1 MTRFLSLFLFL
12 SAALS
17 LSAQHVR
24 SVAGFPAA
32 EPGYSLGVS
41 ACYAGQIGDYL
52 VVAGGCNFPEAGKPK
67 KYYAGVY
74 AARMDRATLQWR
86 LVGFLPEAAAY
97 GATVT
102 CGDSLL
108 FLGGNNTDHALAAV
122 YSVRL
127 NSVGTDVLINR
138 LADLP
143 ATADNMAVALV
154 GNDIFVVGG
163 NQNGK
168 PSADVLR
175 YKLGAN
181 SVNQCSNTIAQCSN
195 SVNQCSNTIAQCS
208 NSVNQCSNRIA
219 QCSNS
224 VNQGANSTSSADLR
238 IPGAP
243 RVQPVAAAYNDKL
256 YVWGGF
262 YADGEQSKVHTDG
275 YVYDVNAKEW
285 GALSAPC
292 SADGEEMTL
301 SGGIAWAD
309 GDHLYATGGVN
320 RTIFLDAISGRYEC
334 VKKDDYLKQPIDW
347 YKFSGNLYVFDAV
360 AGQWLTTTFANQA
373 LARAGAQAV
382 PTTLGVYY
390 IGGELKPALRTPQ
403 IVLVEN

>member
-1 MTRFLSLFLFL
+1 MTRFLSLSLFL
-12 SAALS
+12 STALS

-175 YKLGAN
+175 YKLGA
-181 SVNQCSNTIAQCSN
+181 
-195 SVNQCSNTIAQCS
+195 
-208 NSVNQCSNRIA
+208 
-219 QCSNS
+219 
-224 VNQGANSTSSADLR
+224 STVSSANLR

-382 PTTLGVYY
+382 PTPHGVYY

>member
-12 SAALS
+12 SAALP

-97 GATVT
+97 GATVA

-108 FLGGNNTDHALAAV
+108 FIGGNNTNHALAAV

-127 NSVGTDVLINR
+127 NSAGTDVSINR

-143 ATADNMAVALV
+143 ATTDNMAVALV
-154 GNDIFVVGG
+154 GNDVFVVGG

-175 YKLGAN
+175 YKLGA
-181 SVNQCSNTIAQCSN
+181 STVSF
-195 SVNQCSNTIAQCS
+195 
-208 NSVNQCSNRIA
+208 
-219 QCSNS
+219 
-224 VNQGANSTSSADLR
+224 ANLR

-285 GALSAPC
+285 GALAAPR

-382 PTTLGVYY
+382 PTPLGVYY
-390 IGGELKPALRTPQ
+390 IGGELKPALRMPQ

>member
-1 MTRFLSLFLFL
+1 MNKLLSLFLFL

-181 SVNQCSNTIAQCSN
+181 S
-195 SVNQCSNTIAQCS
+195 
-208 NSVNQCSNRIA
+208 
-219 QCSNS
+219 
-224 VNQGANSTSSADLR
+224 TSSADLR

-292 SADGEEMTL
+292 SANGEEMTL

-382 PTTLGVYY
+382 PTPLGVYY

-403 IVLVEN
+403 IVIIEN

>member
-24 SVAGFPAA
+24 SVVGFPAA

-86 LVGFLPEAAAY
+86 LVGFLPEPAAY
-97 GATVT
+97 GATIAS
-102 CGDSLL
+102 GDSLL
-108 FLGGNNTDHALAAV
+108 FIGGNNTEHALAAV

-127 NSVGTDVLINR
+127 NSAGTDVSINR

-143 ATADNMAVALV
+143 ATADNMAVALA

-168 PSADVLR
+168 PSNAVLR

-181 SVNQCSNTIAQCSN
+181 SVNQAT
-195 SVNQCSNTIAQCS
+195 
-208 NSVNQCSNRIA
+208 
-219 QCSNS
+219 
-224 VNQGANSTSSADLR
+224 NSTSAVNLR

-262 YADGEQSKVHTDG
+262 YADGVQSKVHTDG

-285 GALSAPC
+285 GALSAPR
-292 SADGEEMTL
+292 SVDGEEMTL

-334 VKKDDYLKQPIDW
+334 VEKNDYLKQPIDW

-360 AGQWLTTTFANQA
+360 AGQLLTTTFANKA
-373 LARAGAQAV
+373 LARAGAQVV

-390 IGGELKPALRTPQ
+390 IGGELKPALRTPE
-403 IVLVEN
+403 IVIIEN

>member
-1 MTRFLSLFLFL
+1 MNKLLSLFLFL
-12 SAALS
+12 STALS

-74 AARMDRATLQWR
+74 AARMDRATLQWC

-97 GATVT
+97 GATVA

-181 SVNQCSNTIAQCSN
+181 S
-195 SVNQCSNTIAQCS
+195 
-208 NSVNQCSNRIA
+208 
-219 QCSNS
+219 
-224 VNQGANSTSSADLR
+224 TSSADLR

-262 YADGEQSKVHTDG
+262 HADGEQSKVHTDG

-382 PTTLGVYY
+382 PTPLGVYY

-403 IVLVEN
+403 IVIIEN

>member
-12 SAALS
+12 STALP

-41 ACYAGQIGDYL
+41 ACYAGLIGDYL

-74 AARMDRATLQWR
+74 TARIDRATLQWR
-86 LVGFLPEAAAY
+86 LVGFLPEPAAY
-97 GATVT
+97 GATIAS
-102 CGDSLL
+102 GDSLL
-108 FLGGNNTDHALAAV
+108 FIGGNNNEHALAAV

-127 NSVGTDVLINR
+127 NSAGTDVSINR

-143 ATADNMAVALV
+143 ATADNMAVALA
-154 GNDIFVVGG
+154 GNDVFVVGG

-168 PSADVLR
+168 PSNAVLR
-175 YKLGAN
+175 YKLG
-181 SVNQCSNTIAQCSN
+181 SN
-195 SVNQCSNTIAQCS
+195 SVNQAT
-208 NSVNQCSNRIA
+208 
-219 QCSNS
+219 
-224 VNQGANSTSSADLR
+224 NSTSAVNLR
-238 IPGAP
+238 IPGVP
-243 RVQPVAAAYNDKL
+243 RVQPVAAVYNNKL

-285 GALSAPC
+285 GALSAPR
-292 SADGEEMTL
+292 SVDGEEMTL

-334 VKKDDYLKQPIDW
+334 VKKDDYLKQPIYW

-360 AGQWLTTTFANQA
+360 AGQWLTTTFANQT

-382 PTTLGVYY
+382 PTQLGVYY

-403 IVLVEN
+403 IVIIEN

>member
-1 MTRFLSLFLFL
+1 MTRLLSLFLFL

-24 SVAGFPAA
+24 SVVGFPAA

-97 GATVT
+97 GATVA

-127 NSVGTDVLINR
+127 NSAGTDVSINR

-143 ATADNMAVALV
+143 ATADNMAVALA

-168 PSADVLR
+168 PSNAVLR

-181 SVNQCSNTIAQCSN
+181 SVNQGSNTIVRGLN
-195 SVNQCSNTIAQCS
+195 SVNQAT
-208 NSVNQCSNRIA
+208 NSAS
-219 QCSNS
+219 S
-224 VNQGANSTSSADLR
+224 VDIR

-243 RVQPVAAAYNDKL
+243 RVQPVAAAYNNRL

-285 GALSAPC
+285 GALAAPR

-309 GDHLYATGGVN
+309 GNHLYATGGVN

-334 VKKDDYLKQPIDW
+334 VEKNDYLKQSIDW

-373 LARAGAQAV
+373 LARAGAQVV
-382 PTTLGVYY
+382 PTALGVYY

-403 IVLVEN
+403 IVLVEK

>member
-1 MTRFLSLFLFL
+1 MNKLLSLFLFL

-41 ACYAGQIGDYL
+41 ACFAGQIGDYL

-74 AARMDRATLQWR
+74 AARIDRATLQWR

-97 GATVT
+97 GATVAS
-102 CGDSLL
+102 GDSLL
-108 FLGGNNTDHALAAV
+108 FIGGNNTEHALAAV

-127 NSVGTDVLINR
+127 NSAGTDVSINR

-154 GNDIFVVGG
+154 GNDVFVVGG

-168 PSADVLR
+168 PSNAVLR
-175 YKLGAN
+175 YKLGSN
-181 SVNQCSNTIAQCSN
+181 SIAQGSNTVS
-195 SVNQCSNTIAQCS
+195 SV
-208 NSVNQCSNRIA
+208 
-219 QCSNS
+219 
-224 VNQGANSTSSADLR
+224 DLR

-243 RVQPVAAAYNDKL
+243 RVQPVAAAYNNRL

-285 GALSAPC
+285 GALSAPR

-309 GDHLYATGGVN
+309 DNRLYATGGVN

-334 VKKDDYLKQPIDW
+334 VEKNDYLKQPIDW
-347 YKFSGNLYVFDAV
+347 YKFSGNIYVFDAV

-382 PTTLGVYY
+382 PTPLGVYY

-403 IVLVEN
+403 IVLVEK

>member
-1 MTRFLSLFLFL
+1 MNRFLSLFLFL

-97 GATVT
+97 GATVA

-108 FLGGNNTDHALAAV
+108 FLGGNNNDHALAAV
-122 YSVRL
+122 YSIRL
-127 NSVGTDVLINR
+127 NSAGTDVSINR

-143 ATADNMAVALV
+143 ATADNMAVALA
-154 GNDIFVVGG
+154 GNDVFVVGG

-168 PSADVLR
+168 PSNAVLR

-181 SVNQCSNTIAQCSN
+181 SV
-195 SVNQCSNTIAQCS
+195 
-208 NSVNQCSNRIA
+208 
-219 QCSNS
+219 
-224 VNQGANSTSSADLR
+224 SSANLR

-285 GALSAPC
+285 GALTAPR

-373 LARAGAQAV
+373 LARAGAQVV
-382 PTTLGVYY
+382 PTPLGVYY

-403 IVLVEN
+403 IVIIEN

>member
-1 MTRFLSLFLFL
+1 MNRFLSLFLFL
-12 SAALS
+12 SAALP

-74 AARMDRATLQWR
+74 AARIDRATLQWR

-97 GATVT
+97 GATVAS
-102 CGDSLL
+102 GDSLL
-108 FLGGNNTDHALAAV
+108 FIGGNNTEHALAAV

-127 NSVGTDVLINR
+127 NSAGTDVSINR
-138 LADLP
+138 LADMP
-143 ATADNMAVALV
+143 ATADNMAVALA

-168 PSADVLR
+168 PSNAVLR

-181 SVNQCSNTIAQCSN
+181 SVNQAT
-195 SVNQCSNTIAQCS
+195 
-208 NSVNQCSNRIA
+208 
-219 QCSNS
+219 
-224 VNQGANSTSSADLR
+224 NSTSAVDLR

-243 RVQPVAAAYNDKL
+243 RVQPVAAVYNNRL

-262 YADGEQSKVHTDG
+262 YADGEQSKVHIDG
-275 YVYDVNAKEW
+275 YVYDIRTKEW
-285 GALSAPC
+285 GVLSAPR
-292 SADGEEMTL
+292 SVDGEEMTL

-309 GDHLYATGGVN
+309 GAHLYATGGVN

-373 LARAGAQAV
+373 LARAGAQVV

-390 IGGELKPALRTPQ
+390 IGGELKPALRTPE
-403 IVLVEN
+403 IVIIEN

>member
-1 MTRFLSLFLFL
+1 MNRFLSLFFFL
-12 SAALS
+12 SVALP

-52 VVAGGCNFPEAGKPK
+52 VMAGGCNFPEAGKPK

-97 GATVT
+97 GATIA

-127 NSVGTDVLINR
+127 NSAGTDVSINR

-175 YKLGAN
+175 YKLGAIT
-181 SVNQCSNTIAQCSN
+181 V
-195 SVNQCSNTIAQCS
+195 
-208 NSVNQCSNRIA
+208 
-219 QCSNS
+219 
-224 VNQGANSTSSADLR
+224 SSANLR

-262 YADGEQSKVHTDG
+262 HADGEQSKVHTDG

-285 GALSAPC
+285 GALSAPH
-292 SADGEEMTL
+292 SVDGEEMTL

-360 AGQWLTTTFANQA
+360 AGQWLTTTFANQT

-382 PTTLGVYY
+382 PTQLGVYY

-403 IVLVEN
+403 IVIIEN

>member
-1 MTRFLSLFLFL
+1 MNKLLSLFLFL

-175 YKLGAN
+175 YKLGA
-181 SVNQCSNTIAQCSN
+181 
-195 SVNQCSNTIAQCS
+195 
-208 NSVNQCSNRIA
+208 
-219 QCSNS
+219 
-224 VNQGANSTSSADLR
+224 STVSSANLR

-382 PTTLGVYY
+382 PTPLGVYY

-403 IVLVEN
+403 IVIIEN

>member
-1 MTRFLSLFLFL
+1 MNRLLSLFLFL
-12 SAALS
+12 FFALP
-17 LSAQHVR
+17 LSAQRVH
-24 SVAGFPAA
+24 SVVGFPAA

-52 VVAGGCNFPEAGKPK
+52 VMAGGCNFPEAGKPK
-67 KYYAGVY
+67 KYYAGY
-74 AARMDRATLQWR
+74 AARIDRETLQWR
-86 LVGFLPEAAAY
+86 LVGFLPEPAAY
-97 GATVT
+97 GATVAS
-102 CGDSLL
+102 GDSLL
-108 FLGGNNTDHALAAV
+108 FIGGNNNDHSLASV

-127 NSVGTDVLINR
+127 NAAGTGIALNR
-138 LADLP
+138 LADLS
-143 ATADNMAVALV
+143 ATADNMAVALAGTDV
-154 GNDIFVVGG
+154 FVVGG

-181 SVNQCSNTIAQCSN
+181 SVAQG
-195 SVNQCSNTIAQCS
+195 
-208 NSVNQCSNRIA
+208 
-219 QCSNS
+219 SNS
-224 VNQGANSTSSADLR
+224 VNQGATSTSSADLR

-243 RVQPVAAAYNDKL
+243 RVQPVVVAYNNKV

-262 YADGEQSKVHTDG
+262 YVDGEQSKVHTDG
-275 YVYDVNAKEW
+275 YVYDIRTKEW
-285 GALSAPC
+285 GVLSAPR

-309 GDHLYATGGVN
+309 ANRLYATGGVN

-334 VKKDDYLKQPIDW
+334 VKKDDYLKQPIGW

-382 PTTLGVYY
+382 PTRLGVYY

-403 IVLVEN
+403 IVLVEK

>member
-1 MTRFLSLFLFL
+1 MNRFLSLFLFL

-168 PSADVLR
+168 PSADVMR
-175 YKLGAN
+175 YKL
-181 SVNQCSNTIAQCSN
+181 
-195 SVNQCSNTIAQCS
+195 
-208 NSVNQCSNRIA
+208 
-219 QCSNS
+219 
-224 VNQGANSTSSADLR
+224 GANSTSSADLR

-292 SADGEEMTL
+292 SANGEEMTL

-360 AGQWLTTTFANQA
+360 AGQWLTTTFVNQA

-382 PTTLGVYY
+382 PTPLGVYY

-403 IVLVEN
+403 IVIIEN

>member
-1 MTRFLSLFLFL
+1 MDRFLSLFLFL

-97 GATVT
+97 GATVA

-108 FLGGNNTDHALAAV
+108 FLGGNNTNHALAAV

-127 NSVGTDVLINR
+127 NSAGTDVLINR

-154 GNDIFVVGG
+154 GNDVFVVGG

-175 YKLGAN
+175 YKLGA
-181 SVNQCSNTIAQCSN
+181 
-195 SVNQCSNTIAQCS
+195 
-208 NSVNQCSNRIA
+208 
-219 QCSNS
+219 
-224 VNQGANSTSSADLR
+224 STVSSANLC

-285 GALSAPC
+285 GALSAPH
-292 SADGEEMTL
+292 SVDGEEMTL

-309 GDHLYATGGVN
+309 GEHLYATGGVN

-360 AGQWLTTTFANQA
+360 AGQWLTTTFANQT

-382 PTTLGVYY
+382 PTPLGVYY

-403 IVLVEN
+403 IVIIEN

>member
-1 MTRFLSLFLFL
+1 MNRFLSLFLFL
-12 SAALS
+12 SAALP

-24 SVAGFPAA
+24 SVVGFPAA

-52 VVAGGCNFPEAGKPK
+52 VIAGGCNFPEAGKPK

-97 GATVT
+97 GATVAS
-102 CGDSLL
+102 GDSLL
-108 FLGGNNTDHALAAV
+108 FIGGNNTEHALAAV

-127 NSVGTDVLINR
+127 NSAGTNVSINR

-143 ATADNMAVALV
+143 ATADNMAVALAR
-154 GNDIFVVGG
+154 NDVFVVGG

-168 PSADVLR
+168 PSNAVLR

-181 SVNQCSNTIAQCSN
+181 SVNQAT
-195 SVNQCSNTIAQCS
+195 
-208 NSVNQCSNRIA
+208 
-219 QCSNS
+219 
-224 VNQGANSTSSADLR
+224 NSTSAVDLR

-243 RVQPVAAAYNDKL
+243 RVQPVAAAYNNKL

-285 GALSAPC
+285 GALSAPR

-309 GDHLYATGGVN
+309 GDRLYATGGVN

-334 VKKDDYLKQPIDW
+334 VEKNDYLKQSIDW

-360 AGQWLTTTFANQA
+360 AGQWLTTTCANKA
-373 LARAGAQAV
+373 LARAGAQVV

-390 IGGELKPALRTPQ
+390 IGGELKPALRTPE
-403 IVLVEN
+403 IVIIEN

>member
-1 MTRFLSLFLFL
+1 MNRFLSLFLFL

-74 AARMDRATLQWR
+74 AARIDRAALQWR

-97 GATVT
+97 GATVAS
-102 CGDSLL
+102 GDSLL
-108 FLGGNNTDHALAAV
+108 FIGGNNTEHALAAV

-127 NSVGTDVLINR
+127 NSAGTNVSINR

-154 GNDIFVVGG
+154 ENDVFVVGG

-168 PSADVLR
+168 PSNAVLR

-181 SVNQCSNTIAQCSN
+181 SVNQGSNTIVRGLN
-195 SVNQCSNTIAQCS
+195 SVNQAT
-208 NSVNQCSNRIA
+208 NSAS
-219 QCSNS
+219 S
-224 VNQGANSTSSADLR
+224 VDIR

-243 RVQPVAAAYNDKL
+243 RVQPVAAAYNNRL

-285 GALSAPC
+285 GALAAPR

-309 GDHLYATGGVN
+309 GNHLYATGGVN

-334 VKKDDYLKQPIDW
+334 VEKNDYLKQPIDW

-373 LARAGAQAV
+373 LARAGAQVV
-382 PTTLGVYY
+382 PTALGVYY

-403 IVLVEN
+403 IVIIGK

>member
-1 MTRFLSLFLFL
+1 MNRFLSLFLFL
-12 SAALS
+12 SAALP

-24 SVAGFPAA
+24 SIAGFPAA

-74 AARMDRATLQWR
+74 AARIDRAALQWR

-97 GATVT
+97 GATVAS
-102 CGDSLL
+102 GDSLL
-108 FLGGNNTDHALAAV
+108 FIGGNNTEHALAAV

-127 NSVGTDVLINR
+127 NSAGTDVSINR

-143 ATADNMAVALV
+143 ATVDNMAVALA
-154 GNDIFVVGG
+154 GNDVFVVGG

-181 SVNQCSNTIAQCSN
+181 SVAQGSN
-195 SVNQCSNTIAQCS
+195 SVNQAT
-208 NSVNQCSNRIA
+208 
-219 QCSNS
+219 
-224 VNQGANSTSSADLR
+224 NSTSAVDLR

-243 RVQPVAAAYNDKL
+243 RVQPVAAAYDNKL

-262 YADGEQSKVHTDG
+262 YVDGEQSKVHTDG

-285 GALSAPC
+285 GALAAPR

-309 GDHLYATGGVN
+309 GNRLYATGGVN

-334 VKKDDYLKQPIDW
+334 VEKNDYLKQPIDW
-347 YKFSGNLYVFDAV
+347 YKFCGNLYVFDAV

-373 LARAGAQAV
+373 LARAGAQVV

-403 IVLVEN
+403 IVIIEN

>member
-1 MTRFLSLFLFL
+1 MNRFLSLFLFL
-12 SAALS
+12 SAALP

-74 AARMDRATLQWR
+74 AARIDRATLQWR

-97 GATVT
+97 GATVAS
-102 CGDSLL
+102 GDSLL
-108 FLGGNNTDHALAAV
+108 FIGGNNTEHALAAV

-127 NSVGTDVLINR
+127 NSAGTDVSINR

-143 ATADNMAVALV
+143 AMVDNMAVALA
-154 GNDIFVVGG
+154 GNDIYVVGG

-168 PSADVLR
+168 PSNAVLR

-181 SVNQCSNTIAQCSN
+181 SVAQGSNTIARGSN
-195 SVNQCSNTIAQCS
+195 SVNQAT
-208 NSVNQCSNRIA
+208 
-219 QCSNS
+219 
-224 VNQGANSTSSADLR
+224 NSTSAVNLR

-243 RVQPVAAAYNDKL
+243 RVQPVAAAYNNRL

-309 GDHLYATGGVN
+309 GNRLYATGGVN

-360 AGQWLTTTFANQA
+360 AGQWLTTTFANRA
-373 LARAGAQAV
+373 LARAGAQVV

-390 IGGELKPALRTPQ
+390 IGGELKPALRTPE
-403 IVLVEN
+403 IVIIEN

>member
-1 MTRFLSLFLFL
+1 MNRFLSLFLFL
-12 SAALS
+12 SAALP

-24 SVAGFPAA
+24 SVAGFPTA

-74 AARMDRATLQWR
+74 AARIDRATLQWR

-97 GATVT
+97 GATVAS
-102 CGDSLL
+102 GDSLL
-108 FLGGNNTDHALAAV
+108 FIGGNNTEHALAAV

-127 NSVGTDVLINR
+127 NSTGTDVLINR

-143 ATADNMAVALV
+143 ATADNMAVALA
-154 GNDIFVVGG
+154 GNDVFVVGG

-168 PSADVLR
+168 PSNAVLR
-175 YKLGAN
+175 YKFGAN
-181 SVNQCSNTIAQCSN
+181 SVAQGSNTVS
-195 SVNQCSNTIAQCS
+195 SV
-208 NSVNQCSNRIA
+208 
-219 QCSNS
+219 
-224 VNQGANSTSSADLR
+224 DLR

-243 RVQPVAAAYNDKL
+243 RVQPVAAAYNNRL

-285 GALSAPC
+285 GALSAPR

-309 GDHLYATGGVN
+309 GNRLYATGGVN

-334 VKKDDYLKQPIDW
+334 VEKNDYLKQPIDW
-347 YKFSGNLYVFDAV
+347 YRFSGNLYVFDAV

-373 LARAGAQAV
+373 LARAGAQVV

-403 IVLVEN
+403 IVIIEN

>member
-1 MTRFLSLFLFL
+1 MNKLLSLFLFL
-12 SAALS
+12 SAALP

-97 GATVT
+97 GATVA

-108 FLGGNNTDHALAAV
+108 FIGGNNTDHALAAV

-127 NSVGTDVLINR
+127 NSAATDVSINR

-154 GNDIFVVGG
+154 GNDVFVVGG
-163 NQNGK
+163 NQDGK

-181 SVNQCSNTIAQCSN
+181 SVNQVT
-195 SVNQCSNTIAQCS
+195 
-208 NSVNQCSNRIA
+208 
-219 QCSNS
+219 
-224 VNQGANSTSSADLR
+224 NSTSSADLR

-285 GALSAPC
+285 GVLPAPR
-292 SADGEEMTL
+292 SVDGEEMTL

-382 PTTLGVYY
+382 PTPLGVYY

-403 IVLVEN
+403 IVIIEN

>member
-97 GATVT
+97 GATVA

-108 FLGGNNTDHALAAV
+108 FLGGNNTNHALAAV

-127 NSVGTDVLINR
+127 NSAGTDVSINR

-154 GNDIFVVGG
+154 GNDVFVVGG

-175 YKLGAN
+175 YKLGA
-181 SVNQCSNTIAQCSN
+181 
-195 SVNQCSNTIAQCS
+195 
-208 NSVNQCSNRIA
+208 
-219 QCSNS
+219 
-224 VNQGANSTSSADLR
+224 STVSSANLC

-285 GALSAPC
+285 GALAAPC

-382 PTTLGVYY
+382 PTTFGVYY
-390 IGGELKPALRTPQ
+390 IGGELKPVLRTPQ

>member
-1 MTRFLSLFLFL
+1 MNRFLSLFLFL
-12 SAALS
+12 SAALP

-24 SVAGFPAA
+24 RVAGFPAA

-74 AARMDRATLQWR
+74 AARIDRATLQWR
-86 LVGFLPEAAAY
+86 LVGFLPEVAAY
-97 GATVT
+97 GATVAS
-102 CGDSLL
+102 GDSLL
-108 FLGGNNTDHALAAV
+108 FIGGNNTEHALAAV

-127 NSVGTDVLINR
+127 NSAGTNVSINR

-143 ATADNMAVALV
+143 ATADNMAVALA
-154 GNDIFVVGG
+154 GNDVFVVGG

-168 PSADVLR
+168 PSNAVLR
-175 YKLGAN
+175 YKLG
-181 SVNQCSNTIAQCSN
+181 SN
-195 SVNQCSNTIAQCS
+195 SVNQAT
-208 NSVNQCSNRIA
+208 
-219 QCSNS
+219 
-224 VNQGANSTSSADLR
+224 NSTSAVNLR

-243 RVQPVAAAYNDKL
+243 RVQPVAAAYNNRL

-285 GALSAPC
+285 GALAAPR

-309 GDHLYATGGVN
+309 GNRLYATGGVN

-334 VKKDDYLKQPIDW
+334 VKKDDYLKQSIDW

-373 LARAGAQAV
+373 LARAGAQVV

-390 IGGELKPALRTPQ
+390 IGGELKPALRTPE
-403 IVLVEN
+403 IVIIEN

>member
-1 MTRFLSLFLFL
+1 MNRFLSLFLFL
-12 SAALS
+12 SAALP

-52 VVAGGCNFPEAGKPK
+52 VVAGGCNFPETGKPK

-74 AARMDRATLQWR
+74 AARIDRATLQWR

-97 GATVT
+97 GATVAS
-102 CGDSLL
+102 GDSLL
-108 FLGGNNTDHALAAV
+108 FIGGNNNEHALAAV

-127 NSVGTDVLINR
+127 NSAGTDVLIKR

-143 ATADNMAVALV
+143 ATADNMAVALA
-154 GNDIFVVGG
+154 GNDVFVVGG

-168 PSADVLR
+168 PSNVVLR
-175 YKLGAN
+175 YKLG
-181 SVNQCSNTIAQCSN
+181 SN
-195 SVNQCSNTIAQCS
+195 SVNQASNTIARGS
-208 NSVNQCSNRIA
+208 NSVNQA
-219 QCSNS
+219 T
-224 VNQGANSTSSADLR
+224 NSTSAVNLR

-285 GALSAPC
+285 GALFAPR

-309 GDHLYATGGVN
+309 GNRLYATGGVN

-347 YKFSGNLYVFDAV
+347 YRFSGNLYVFDAV

-373 LARAGAQAV
+373 LARAGAQVV

-403 IVLVEN
+403 IVIIEN

>member
-24 SVAGFPAA
+24 SVVGFPAA

-86 LVGFLPEAAAY
+86 LVGFLPEPAAY
-97 GATVT
+97 GATVA

-127 NSVGTDVLINR
+127 NSAGTDILINR

-154 GNDIFVVGG
+154 GNDVFVVGG

-175 YKLGAN
+175 YKLGA
-181 SVNQCSNTIAQCSN
+181 
-195 SVNQCSNTIAQCS
+195 
-208 NSVNQCSNRIA
+208 
-219 QCSNS
+219 
-224 VNQGANSTSSADLR
+224 STVSSADLR

-285 GALSAPC
+285 GALSAPR

-373 LARAGAQAV
+373 LARAGAQVV

-403 IVLVEN
+403 IVIIEN

>member
-1 MTRFLSLFLFL
+1 MNRLLSLFLFL
-12 SAALS
+12 SAALP
-17 LSAQHVR
+17 LSAQRVR

-74 AARMDRATLQWR
+74 AARMDRAMLQWR

-97 GATVT
+97 GATVAS
-102 CGDSLL
+102 GDSLL

-127 NSVGTDVLINR
+127 DSAGTDVLINR

-154 GNDIFVVGG
+154 GNDVFVVGG

-175 YKLGAN
+175 YKLGA
-181 SVNQCSNTIAQCSN
+181 
-195 SVNQCSNTIAQCS
+195 
-208 NSVNQCSNRIA
+208 
-219 QCSNS
+219 
-224 VNQGANSTSSADLR
+224 STVSSADLR

-285 GALSAPC
+285 GALAAPC

-382 PTTLGVYY
+382 PTPLGVYY
-390 IGGELKPALRTPQ
+390 IGGELKSALRTPQ
-403 IVLVEN
+403 IVIIEN

>member
-1 MTRFLSLFLFL
+1 MNRFLSLFLFL

-17 LSAQHVR
+17 LSAQRVR

-97 GATVT
+97 GATVA

-108 FLGGNNTDHALAAV
+108 FIGGNNTDHALAAV

-154 GNDIFVVGG
+154 GNDVFVVGG

-175 YKLGAN
+175 YKLGA
-181 SVNQCSNTIAQCSN
+181 
-195 SVNQCSNTIAQCS
+195 
-208 NSVNQCSNRIA
+208 
-219 QCSNS
+219 
-224 VNQGANSTSSADLR
+224 STVSSADLR
-238 IPGAP
+238 IPGVP

-285 GALSAPC
+285 GALSAPR

-360 AGQWLTTTFANQA
+360 AGQWLTTTFANQT

-382 PTTLGVYY
+382 PTQLGVYY

-403 IVLVEN
+403 IVIIEN

>member
-1 MTRFLSLFLFL
+1 MNRFLSLFLFL

-97 GATVT
+97 GATIA

-127 NSVGTDVLINR
+127 NSAGTDVSINR

-143 ATADNMAVALV
+143 ATADNMAVALA
-154 GNDIFVVGG
+154 GNDVFVVGG

-175 YKLGAN
+175 YKLGA
-181 SVNQCSNTIAQCSN
+181 
-195 SVNQCSNTIAQCS
+195 
-208 NSVNQCSNRIA
+208 
-219 QCSNS
+219 
-224 VNQGANSTSSADLR
+224 STVSSANLR

-262 YADGEQSKVHTDG
+262 HADGEQSKVHTDG

-285 GALSAPC
+285 GALSAPR

-382 PTTLGVYY
+382 PTPLGVYY

>member
-41 ACYAGQIGDYL
+41 ACYAGLIGDYL

-74 AARMDRATLQWR
+74 AARMDREALQWR
-86 LVGFLPEAAAY
+86 LVGFLPEPAAY
-97 GATVT
+97 GATVA

-108 FLGGNNTDHALAAV
+108 FLGGNNTNHALAAV

-127 NSVGTDVLINR
+127 NSAGTDVSINR

-154 GNDIFVVGG
+154 GNDVFVVGG

-175 YKLGAN
+175 YKLGA
-181 SVNQCSNTIAQCSN
+181 
-195 SVNQCSNTIAQCS
+195 
-208 NSVNQCSNRIA
+208 
-219 QCSNS
+219 
-224 VNQGANSTSSADLR
+224 STVSSANLR

-243 RVQPVAAAYNDKL
+243 RVQPVAASYNNRL

-275 YVYDVNAKEW
+275 YVYDVNVKEW
-285 GALSAPC
+285 GALSAPR

-309 GDHLYATGGVN
+309 GDLLYATGGVN
-320 RTIFLDAISGRYEC
+320 RTIFLDAIRGRYEC

-360 AGQWLTTTFANQA
+360 VGQWLTTTFANQA

-382 PTTLGVYY
+382 PTTFGVYY

>member
-1 MTRFLSLFLFL
+1 MNRFLSLFLFL
-12 SAALS
+12 SAALP

-52 VVAGGCNFPEAGKPK
+52 VVAGGCNFPEVGKPK

-74 AARMDRATLQWR
+74 AARIDRATLQWH

-97 GATVT
+97 GATVAS
-102 CGDSLL
+102 GDSLL
-108 FLGGNNTDHALAAV
+108 FIGGNNTEHALAAV

-127 NSVGTDVLINR
+127 NSAGTNVSINR

-143 ATADNMAVALV
+143 ATADNMAVALA

-168 PSADVLR
+168 PSNAVLR
-175 YKLGAN
+175 YQLGAN
-181 SVNQCSNTIAQCSN
+181 SVNQAT
-195 SVNQCSNTIAQCS
+195 
-208 NSVNQCSNRIA
+208 
-219 QCSNS
+219 
-224 VNQGANSTSSADLR
+224 NSTSAVDLR
-238 IPGAP
+238 IPGTP
-243 RVQPVAAAYNDKL
+243 RVQPVAAAYNNRL

-275 YVYDVNAKEW
+275 YVYDVNTKEW
-285 GALSAPC
+285 GALSAPR

-309 GDHLYATGGVN
+309 GNRLYATGGVN

-334 VKKDDYLKQPIDW
+334 VKKNDYLKQPIDW

-360 AGQWLTTTFANQA
+360 AGQWLTTTFANKA
-373 LARAGAQAV
+373 LARAGAQVV

-390 IGGELKPALRTPQ
+390 IGGELKPALRTPE
-403 IVLVEN
+403 IVIIEN

>member
-1 MTRFLSLFLFL
+1 MNRFLSLFLFL

-24 SVAGFPAA
+24 SVVGFPAA

-74 AARMDRATLQWR
+74 AARIDRAALQWR

-97 GATVT
+97 GATVAS
-102 CGDSLL
+102 GDSLL
-108 FLGGNNTDHALAAV
+108 FIGGNNTDHALAAV

-127 NSVGTDVLINR
+127 NSAGTDVSINR

-154 GNDIFVVGG
+154 ENDVFVVGG

-168 PSADVLR
+168 PSNAVLR
-175 YKLGAN
+175 YKLG
-181 SVNQCSNTIAQCSN
+181 SN
-195 SVNQCSNTIAQCS
+195 SVNQAT
-208 NSVNQCSNRIA
+208 
-219 QCSNS
+219 
-224 VNQGANSTSSADLR
+224 NSTSAVNLR

-243 RVQPVAAAYNDKL
+243 RVQPVAAAYNNRL

-285 GALSAPC
+285 GALAAPR

-309 GDHLYATGGVN
+309 GNHLYATGGVN

-360 AGQWLTTTFANQA
+360 AGQWLTTTFANRA
-373 LARAGAQAV
+373 LARAGAQVV

-390 IGGELKPALRTPQ
+390 IGGELKPALRTPE
-403 IVLVEN
+403 IVIIEN

>member
-1 MTRFLSLFLFL
+1 MNKLLSLFLFL
-12 SAALS
+12 SAALP
-17 LSAQHVR
+17 LSAQRVR

-74 AARMDRATLQWR
+74 AARIDHAALQWR

-97 GATVT
+97 GATVAS
-102 CGDSLL
+102 GDSLL
-108 FLGGNNTDHALAAV
+108 FIGGNNTEHALAAV

-127 NSVGTDVLINR
+127 NSAGTDVSINR

-143 ATADNMAVALV
+143 ATADNMAVALA

-168 PSADVLR
+168 PSNAVLR
-175 YKLGAN
+175 YKLG
-181 SVNQCSNTIAQCSN
+181 SN
-195 SVNQCSNTIAQCS
+195 SVNQASNTIARGS
-208 NSVNQCSNRIA
+208 NSVNQA
-219 QCSNS
+219 T
-224 VNQGANSTSSADLR
+224 NSTSAVNLR

-243 RVQPVAAAYNDKL
+243 RVQPVAAAYNNRL

-275 YVYDVNAKEW
+275 YVYDVNTKEW
-285 GALSAPC
+285 GALAAPR

-309 GDHLYATGGVN
+309 GNHLYATGGVN

-334 VKKDDYLKQPIDW
+334 VEKNDYLKQPIDW

-382 PTTLGVYY
+382 PTTFGVYY

-403 IVLVEN
+403 IVIVEK

>member
-1 MTRFLSLFLFL
+1 MNRFLSLFLFL
-12 SAALS
+12 FAALS

-24 SVAGFPAA
+24 RVAGFPAA

-97 GATVT
+97 GATVA

-127 NSVGTDVLINR
+127 NYAGTNVLINR

-143 ATADNMAVALV
+143 ATADNMAVALA
-154 GNDIFVVGG
+154 GNDVFVVGG

-168 PSADVLR
+168 PSNAVLR
-175 YKLGAN
+175 YKLGSN
-181 SVNQCSNTIAQCSN
+181 SVAQGSNTIAQGSN
-195 SVNQCSNTIAQCS
+195 SVNQAT
-208 NSVNQCSNRIA
+208 
-219 QCSNS
+219 
-224 VNQGANSTSSADLR
+224 NSTSAVDLR

-243 RVQPVAAAYNDKL
+243 RVQPVAAAYNNKL

-275 YVYDVNAKEW
+275 YVYDVNTKEW

-309 GDHLYATGGVN
+309 GNRLYATGGVN

-334 VKKDDYLKQPIDW
+334 VEKNDYLKQPIDW
-347 YKFSGNLYVFDAV
+347 YRFSGNLYVFDAV

-373 LARAGAQAV
+373 LARAGAQVV

-390 IGGELKPALRTPQ
+390 IGGELKPALRTPE
-403 IVLVEN
+403 IVIIEN

>member
-1 MTRFLSLFLFL
+1 MNRFLSLFLFL
-12 SAALS
+12 SAALP

-74 AARMDRATLQWR
+74 AARIDRATLQWR

-97 GATVT
+97 GATVAS
-102 CGDSLL
+102 GDSLL
-108 FLGGNNTDHALAAV
+108 FIGGNNTEHALAAV

-127 NSVGTDVLINR
+127 NSAGTDVSINR

-143 ATADNMAVALV
+143 ATADNMAVALA
-154 GNDIFVVGG
+154 GNDVFVVGG
-163 NQNGK
+163 NQNGE
-168 PSADVLR
+168 PSNAVLR
-175 YKLGAN
+175 YKLG
-181 SVNQCSNTIAQCSN
+181 SN
-195 SVNQCSNTIAQCS
+195 SVAQGSNT
-208 NSVNQCSNRIA
+208 V
-219 QCSNS
+219 
-224 VNQGANSTSSADLR
+224 SSAELR

-243 RVQPVAAAYNDKL
+243 RVQPVAVAYNNRL

-285 GALSAPC
+285 GVLSAPR

-309 GDHLYATGGVN
+309 GAHLYATGGVN

-334 VKKDDYLKQPIDW
+334 VEKNDYLKQSIDW

-360 AGQWLTTTFANQA
+360 AGQWLTTTFANKA
-373 LARAGAQAV
+373 LARAGAQVV

-403 IVLVEN
+403 IVLVEK